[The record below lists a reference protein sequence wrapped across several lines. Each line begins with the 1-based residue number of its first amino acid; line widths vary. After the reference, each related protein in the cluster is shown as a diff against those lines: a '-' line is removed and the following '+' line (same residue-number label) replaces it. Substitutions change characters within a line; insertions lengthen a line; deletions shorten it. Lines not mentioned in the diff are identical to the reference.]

1 MQRRTNGKHLAAH
14 PVVHVLAI
22 ELHGV
27 AELFVVGG
35 LLEVVAVQ
43 PEHQVVGDLE
53 TGRIVEVENLP
64 RLVIGVL
71 VFLVETV
78 GGLHRHLGSVRR
90 QPGEGEQRFV
100 GVEVVAGVGQAV
112 NAVLAGRHGDFDG
125 GAEGQVRA
133 HVPENDRRKRCVT
146 HAFTGV
152 LRQSE
157 HRDFLLE
164 PGLRDVAGQPAAKHA
179 HRAEVIQA
187 RNDRR
192 GLDLDVRHL
201 AAERA
206 DIELRGFVVVV
217 VEVERNHVVRKAVGR
232 KRQHEKAVGAG
243 ADVVHASLGGQ
254 CRLQGA
260 DAGQANDRQGECRA
274 GRDHGCTHYYCCRAV
289 RHPYEGRNI
298 EISCLCPARQGI
310 GGHLGGLLRTVFEP
324 CANFLR
330 HNRLQK

>member
-1 MQRRTNGKHLAAH
+1 MQRRANGKHLPAH

-53 TGRIVEVENLP
+53 TGGIVEVENLP
-64 RLVIGVL
+64 RLVVGVL

-90 QPGEGEQRFV
+90 QPGEGEQGFV
-100 GVEVVAGVGQAV
+100 GVEVVAGVGQAI
-112 NAVLAGRHGDFDG
+112 NAVFAGRHGDFNG
-125 GAEGQVRA
+125 GAEGQVWA
-133 HVPENDRRKRCVT
+133 HVPENDRRDRGVA
-146 HAFTGV
+146 HAFAGV
-152 LRQSE
+152 LQAE

-201 AAERA
+201 AAEGA

-243 ADVVHASLGGQ
+243 ADVVHAGLGGQ

-260 DAGQANDRQGECRA
+260 DAGQANDQ
-274 GRDHGCTHYYCCRAV
+274 
-289 RHPYEGRNI
+289 
-298 EISCLCPARQGI
+298 
-310 GGHLGGLLRTVFEP
+310 
-324 CANFLR
+324 
-330 HNRLQK
+330 